1 MNNVSSLM
9 AVVSNRM
16 MHITNKLDGVKLCT
30 FRVSYSFLFS
40 LPLVNIKQRVNY
52 ILDSK
57 VLQVGVVKSECSVI
71 LTRTAVLVLIL
82 KEIIFVK
89 AKTLVRKLAII
100 LLVVLL
106 IMLNE
111 EPSAKYDICKPSSRQ
126 SHLRNLLC
134 YPFVA

>member
-1 MNNVSSLM
+1 MNKVSSLM
-9 AVVSNRM
+9 TVISNRM
-16 MHITNKLDGVKLCT
+16 MHITHKLDGVKLCT

-71 LTRTAVLVLIL
+71 LTRIAVLVLML
-82 KEIIFVK
+82 KAVIFVK
-89 AKTLVRKLAII
+89 AQTLIRKLAII
-100 LLVVLL
+100 LL
-106 IMLNE
+106 NE
-111 EPSAKYDICKPSSRQ
+111 ESSAKYDICKPSSLQ